1 MELHRNLDPLE
12 NLSFFKD
19 QCLVCGR
26 LVVEAIEE
34 DVPESWAVCR
44 CGHVFP
50 CKNRVR
56 WH

>member
-34 DVPESWAVCR
+34 EVPESWAVCR